1 MQDGRLKKLY
11 SSISAKYD
19 IGTYDEWSN
28 AMLDEGRRKKFF
40 DNVSA
45 VYDIGDYEKFNG
57 VVDNEIVKPHE
68 ATKLAENAQKPQA
81 PATAQA
87 PEAVQTTAQP
97 QSMADKE
104 QNTASAIP
112 ASTEEVPQAPTV
124 LASTSMADLK
134 PNEES
139 VPKYMQNPWMDKEK
153 LEADRKERKAVLRE
167 YGGKSPL
174 DMTWEEQAKLREA
187 EVPEGAERAQD
198 VKPYYNEWIKPELY
212 SEEAKAQKKANENTE
227 AHRHKYQDAASPA
240 TIFAQNWSTNVEN
253 EKITDP
259 KKVMDKVTQ
268 GLEDVNTPKGKA
280 MNDLVLKRI
289 GMTNSNDDSKEE
301 SAHAPQLTYGEINAF
316 QRYYGYEFGKIAEEI
331 QKQMY
336 DEYKQMGAPKST
348 LEYIVG
354 GVAKDNITNVL
365 FESMLQKAAKSS
377 GIRQQ
382 MRDAAYEE
390 ASKNVGFAA
399 NVAKGIGDIATDPA
413 FVVGMGAG
421 SVVGEAATN
430 LIGKTVAKKMIAN
443 AGKTATKELVEAG
456 ARYAVS
462 NIPSITIASGA
473 LASGMTLGTTSA
485 LHTGANQVKTGEFDG
500 GEIAGAF
507 GRDFLLGTV
516 TGGISSKIAQ
526 ATKYSG
532 RLAQV
537 GAAAGT
543 YTTNVGAFSAFQ
555 LWQKA
560 QVEGK
565 DVSDLTID
573 EVAETVGENAATFAV
588 LDLPKFAKSMRARTA
603 DARKAG
609 MDMTPEM
616 IKELKDAGYED
627 MFKGL
632 MEIADAKPEG
642 NGMTGELAVR
652 GVEGPDTKATEESRN
667 KMVLGKLNELVK
679 DDKIS
684 SETKRRMYW
693 YATGQMLMPE
703 AVFGVGNIT
712 PNEDGKYTVSTEN
725 AQGKRIETR
734 EFKSID
740 DARKWQEQFDVER
753 QANMTSLLEQSVFA
767 SARNIHSSLLDVAQE
782 RGMKPEDVNRALA
795 LLDEVERQS
804 KDGQLNLTPEETQL
818 YNQAVEL
825 RDDILSRAKIASE
838 IEGKDILRQAKI
850 EVKAETGVDVDA
862 IDRTKKRGLFGDG
875 MSKQEQFAVDTYIN
889 KLSEQLHDKTVD
901 KTASTDAKESYQKG
915 YGLESAKDIKDV
927 NNDVLNAEQ
936 KLLAIPGGE
945 AALSDVEQSV
955 ASGKPIEEVMNDIRT
970 KYNDALGEAAR
981 LFCSALNGLKGME
994 DRIKA
999 MVEAQQ
1005 QAEADRISPFVV
1017 QAPEDGGENFLTP
1030 GQLVT
1035 ATYNEDQVYV
1045 TRLTANDAV
1054 IMTEDGQ
1061 KTVVNKNELQNI
1073 QAVNNEEILRRKGI
1087 EVQNAIESDIDFYAK
1102 HNENTQK
1109 EFTPSA
1115 VVMNEDGTNII
1126 QRLGTTFYGE
1136 GDKLYTVTQIGGDTS
1151 DGKSLENNY
1160 DQSANQLIS
1169 VAELTV
1175 SPSGGYAIKE
1185 GTTRVLKFEDA
1196 YNEQDAYFERQND
1209 KVKAE
1214 NKNEE
1219 SVDLFGTKPENNAE
1233 NTPESPLTVKSELEK
1248 KLDSYKKQNPD
1259 GTFLFRQEGESFE
1272 AYREDAETLSEVLGL
1287 PIKKHESGM
1296 NMVTFP
1302 LSSLGDYL
1310 PKLVEAGV
1318 RVGISDVT
1326 LDGENKP
1333 KSSRGTKTETENV
1346 TSDAEKNENAL
1357 VQSIR
1362 NDIPKD
1368 RISSEI
1374 DQNGSPFL
1382 TNKNGSINFGEI
1394 NEGKNLP
1401 VASLRMSVGD
1411 KDNGYIHTEIRHGG
1425 QIRNAGFN
1433 SVLDFVEYVA
1443 GNYNLIKKGNAYD
1456 NESGGQNQ
1464 SYLLQLTDGHNNTL
1478 WVQMSRD
1485 GKYYNINSAGIM
1497 SSRYGKNKETIWS
1510 ASEVQNEGSATNNAS
1525 QFTPNAEGANS
1536 NGTASM
1542 VSSNSKDTPS
1552 STDAQIIEA
1561 KNASSTQIKTV
1572 KRENKNSL
1580 QSRIS
1585 RLQPDEMSRWED
1597 YVLAEIGGGVKFTT
1611 KDTQAGSKSIVKHV
1625 TGRKADIP
1633 LFMLDNTNGDVPE
1646 VIAHNI
1652 WENMP
1657 ERLKEQCD
1665 AGDVFEE
1672 IISIIRTY
1680 PNYSSM
1686 VDDLESRQRETDMDE
1701 DYNDEMKDKFA
1712 QDKGFADYADM
1723 QAHDV
1728 SRRKAREQ
1736 IEKSIAKMDAE
1747 QLKKQLTDYA
1757 QIARR
1762 AQEAYKKNSTP
1773 NNFKKWDLDYVRYK
1787 AIETA
1792 LQKAGTYD
1800 NNVEGFFDGKQ
1811 NNPVAEIV
1819 HYDFAIDPVSG
1830 KEVYTKTDA
1839 NGKVLPSTSI
1849 EFSKARRKNPEI
1861 ATSKEDVKRMRD
1873 EFAFSQLKKAYPS
1886 VTNTEEAQNAI
1897 EAITKQIDETELTE
1911 DEAKVLK
1918 SQVSDL
1924 KRLKNILGREETD
1937 VTMENTESQL
1947 SDFSEKDQERIREAS
1962 KWITKKDAKRM
1973 LEMAY
1978 NIAKPYF
1985 DEYKSFDA
1993 WVKET
1998 PTSEIT
2004 MIVDNEFSIQDT
2016 FLNPIYEK
2024 TSGFGNDFWSDHLV
2038 DAYKLNLLDDGN
2050 AKKPQAQRINLGNA
2064 VKVSDGRFYAP
2075 KQIEIAEGV
2084 LDVAKQRINKSNEK
2098 DVLSARQNI
2107 VLYAHNEGAAETLG
2121 MTKAE
2126 FNKLLRG
2133 WTRES
2138 AKARELSLAINKG
2151 VEESNRWSGI
2161 ENVAATN
2168 AYAISDEEI
2177 ARMTAG
2183 VEGDSNGMMRKDIAR
2198 TMLAIDTHT
2207 DWSGVKIKFSNKDEF
2222 EKDFG
2227 SQKDPKKVSGFYVK
2241 KDRLVEVRI
2250 GKVGHTTPHEMGH
2263 ALDHTW
2269 GLELGFNDYL
2279 THSKSTKLTGD
2290 AKLFA
2295 DHLNEFITELIKS
2308 NADIRN
2314 DYTTDRTEVFARF
2327 VDYFVNYTESVANNI
2342 PLSRNQYFEDKF
2354 TAANVVEF
2362 VKILQEKSVLDSQR
2376 MATAYREAKIQEEAK
2391 VKKQNDDIFNAEID
2405 AFKAKEHKGLMH
2417 LGKPLAKLQVS
2428 GINAEELTM
2437 SPSSLSRH
2445 LKKYG
2450 LEADD
2455 VKGLAS
2461 AIQDPIL
2468 VYKHGL
2474 KVPNIV
2480 VVTELD
2486 VKGGK
2491 LSISVQIDESGNVVE
2506 LNNVRSVHAKDAE
2519 IELERLSE
2527 YSEDELRNALKWVEK
2542 EKVSDWF
2549 SAADLSRPMHTV
2561 NPKLD
2566 SVAKILNEHE
2576 NPDVYAMEN
2585 SISDAQISQND
2596 YNAPDLQ
2603 SEDDNDVNFMI
2614 ELTDAGNRE
2623 VWEHGKQNIPG
2634 KIILVKDGMS
2644 GAVTYGSD
2652 ARKVYDVLGRD
2663 SEKGSL
2669 SLNGADV
2676 MKIQKALGDDVKLIS
2691 YEDAEGNSYL
2701 DKNVGR
2707 NAVLDDYNNKNAA
2720 QAITFNPEYE
2730 MYRTEIKNAFEDYKK
2745 DGNNQRALID
2755 AAEDYVEALQMVVDK
2770 DVDRR
2775 VTDGAAKIF
2784 AKEIAK
2790 VEAYI
2795 DDILDGK
2802 VETPE
2807 FGNLVKQTADGK
2819 KAEIKAGN
2827 VEPEEEIDYFS
2838 GDTLELGNKLIPL
2851 RNSEV
2856 GHIKEQA
2863 RRMPVSSGNGWKG
2876 VEPQAVVITSNIRS
2890 RYPELHKAAK
2900 NGDALAAYHLVAQ
2913 SFGFNLKGGHIDTV
2927 KLGTPAMAKVVKL
2940 KSDHPNAI
2948 VTYPHRDAISNGNV
2962 LGQVYADFLQD
2973 VVKFEKNDSIFMINR
2988 PKHTDASKD
2997 SRLLKRARFE
3007 GDVEPGRE
3015 YIIVDDHITMG
3026 CTVRDMK
3033 DYIESKG
3040 GKVVAVSTL
3049 TKSMGDAASLVPTEE
3064 DINSLIE
3071 LGVTNEQLKE
3081 FGITD
3086 DINNLTRGE
3095 SRHLRVLSKSGRN
3108 RRGSQKSTSFKRKDE
3123 GHIPSSGKASRRVG
3137 GKSNSGNEKR
3147 VRTYGQEEVEKP
3159 YDVENDLYSTAN
3171 ERIEAPEKPTAVPQ
3185 SAPTDN
3191 AVPIAPIIDNV
3202 PDETDILSYAK
3213 TAVEKKPK
3221 KAAPKKAKKKEYK
3234 TQNGEKIEYK
3244 QLNLFDEK
3252 DLERLDKK
3260 EAEVMKTILSPEG
3273 YRIEGIGDGSECF
3286 VERRYTENGMFEFN
3300 GSEKI
3305 TSPDDVAYLFR
3316 SLEDRAVE
3324 NTFAVLIDKDS
3335 NPTILHTG
3343 IGNMTASV
3351 FDNSALPVAV
3361 EKIKPVALFMVHN
3374 HPSGKLTPSSPD
3386 KALLQRLKNRYGSI
3400 VQDGIIID
3408 TLSGKYAQFNSLES
3422 SYKNIPE
3429 KADGEVTHKVY
3440 TFDKLV
3446 FGKSFDPNTVMYNAN
3461 DVASWLSSHR
3471 LGDHNKTCVIG
3482 LGHNATI
3489 TGNFALPVNFN
3500 TETPDEIASKIVP
3513 VLTASN
3519 SNCGILYGNGID
3531 FEKAKKVAANVSGL
3545 GSRIV
3550 DVCDFN
3556 GKKIVSAATN
3566 GLMESDMT
3574 DILSYAQSK
3583 KGYKHG
3589 DTVSYRTQDG
3599 KIISYTQL
3607 DLFGN
3612 ESNGDNLTPID
3623 YRIRPLKKGEICLLE
3638 RRYTENGMF
3647 KFDGSEKI
3655 EGPDDVAY
3663 MFRTMQE
3670 NATANSFFVLVDK
3683 DGKPTVIHSAMGDN
3697 TNAPFDVTAPQL
3709 AIQEINPVKIYPVI
3723 NHPGGRLNAHKGEI
3737 EAYKK
3742 LVKRY
3747 GKIVKPVIV
3756 LDTKSG
3762 KYGQFDTMDLYEK
3775 AVPTEGGSYSV
3786 KVYSFDKQVFGK
3798 DFEPKTIIT
3807 TGKDV
3812 SEFLSSQ
3819 RFGERPKQGVL
3830 ILNNNSNITGNYI
3843 LNIGDSVDA
3852 DEIAKEIA
3860 RLADVT
3866 EGKNCIIYGDG
3877 LNTMQWQETKDILK
3891 SMEINL
3897 LDAVNP
3903 KPRDP
3908 NEKYISAAENGWL
3921 REPTTIYTP
3930 QDVVNEE
3937 NMLSEAFGPDDTD
3950 DPEPQAPELAPGE
3963 ILTDDSY
3970 RAKHDEYVRQ
3980 HRAWVER
3987 HRAEGRSADEVLY
4000 SGDATD
4006 APETGVEALN
4016 ADELFEKEQ
4025 FSDMM
4030 NNAKIDVT
4038 MRAIKSMIK
4047 DEIRERRRLI
4057 ESSNFEDAILAHDI
4071 KKVTTPEERKRI
4083 PFILEGTDTDPVSDD
4098 LKGVVE
4104 KIRNWFDD
4112 THNFMSEE
4120 GLFMNDERKH
4130 YIDNYVTHIWD
4141 LENSNPDK
4149 VTELRNWVRLN
4160 SPYTRDRVI
4169 PTIQA
4174 GLDMGLKMKYED
4186 ITDIMMDYG
4195 HYATEAVANRRL
4207 VNFLKGFSVDGQ
4219 RILQYDSVKD
4229 ADYVRID
4236 NNALDGLKVNK
4247 AMVPVLDVIFGR
4259 LHTTSNPTLQKI
4271 AHSYDLMGGVMKK
4284 INLSL
4289 SFFHHGAL
4297 TETAL
4302 SMMGPVNFS
4311 KSLFKNMI
4319 WDAAMKKELPAFLDV
4334 EATRDAVNHLVTLGA
4349 TQDYLTKD
4357 VQGITANIRK
4367 FLEQKNVYGLKE
4379 ASQLADMFNIGMD
4392 TVLWDWLHDGY
4403 KIYSFKK
4410 IADEIRR
4417 KAEKNDWSQSKL
4429 NMALDEAGQLV
4440 NDTFGG
4446 QHWDIL
4452 GYSPSDVKWA
4462 RRFLLSPDWTISTI
4476 RQALSPF
4483 GIGAIYDDRT
4493 FWEKVTRQNNPT
4505 ADTDDVLAVRRKYG
4519 TAFWLMAALLFIPF
4533 YNSLNALFR
4542 KKDESDELAKAEEMR
4557 VTDPNYKSPY
4567 ELAYPDGMK
4576 WYDYT
4581 MLGNTM
4587 GHQTHLFSGRYDD
4600 GTEMY
4605 LRWGKQ
4611 FRELPE
4617 LFFGRDGFSIPGPM
4631 IDKLAGKVNPMI
4643 NLMTNFVGG
4652 VSPTGWENPFM
4663 KNKRGWEKEWGRVQV
4678 LLSSFTPYSI
4688 PTDSEK
4694 EFVLTDLMMPSAKG
4708 FSAYKARRGFET
4720 AITSGDIDMVG
4731 KVYNACVLNGLN
4743 ADELFETTLKS
4754 IEATARKS
4762 MIEGVE
4768 TVGDACAMYDNESD
4782 PKKRAQ
4788 LARYIKKMLSAQD
4801 YTQIE
4806 KGELIQKANDV
4817 INGES
4822 VGSDSVKQ
4830 YDKLC
4835 NSNDVIEDWRLSK
4848 AISGL
4853 KPFNDEF
4860 NRLAETDRIEAKN
4873 YKDAHKESIMMYKK
4887 LSGYRSA
4894 MNDIK
4899 RTLGKPEKKNSNGT
4913 VVNDQTRLEL
4923 VRELRLKALSE
4934 K

>member
-45 VYDIGDYEKFNG
+45 VYDIGDYDRFNG

-68 ATKLAENAQKPQA
+68 AAKLASNAQNQQKPTNT
-81 PATAQA
+81 ATVPA
-87 PEAVQTTAQP
+87 PEAVQAAIQP

-104 QNTASAIP
+104 QNVSQTAQMP
-112 ASTEEVPQAPTV
+112 TGQAPTTEV
-124 LASTSMADLK
+124 HAPMIDLEPVK
-134 PNEES
+134 ELEPS
-139 VPKYMQNPWMDKEK
+139 YMKTPWMDKEK
-153 LEADRKERKAVLRE
+153 LEADRKERKAILRE
-167 YGGKSPL
+167 HGGKSPL
-174 DMTWEEQAKLREA
+174 DMTWEEQLRLSEA
-187 EVPEGAERAQD
+187 EVPEGAERARD

-227 AHRHKYQDAASPA
+227 AHRQKYQDAASPA

-259 KKVMDKVTQ
+259 KRVMDKVTQ

-301 SAHAPQLTYGEINAF
+301 SAHAPQLTDGEINAF

-336 DEYKQMGAPKST
+336 NEYKQMGAPKST

-354 GVAKDNITNVL
+354 GVAKDNIANVL

-430 LIGKTVAKKMIAN
+430 LIGKTVAKKMITN

-456 ARYAVS
+456 TRYAVS

-473 LASGMTLGTTSA
+473 LSSGMTLGTTSA

-516 TGGISSKIAQ
+516 TGGISSKIAH
-526 ATKYSG
+526 ATRYSG

-543 YTTNVGAFSAFQ
+543 YATNVGAFSAFQ

-560 QVEGK
+560 QAEGK

-767 SARNIHSSLLDVAQE
+767 SARNVHSSLLDVAQE

-795 LLDEVERQS
+795 LLDEVERQG

-838 IEGKDILRQAKI
+838 IEGKDILRKAKI

-862 IDRTKKRGLFGDG
+862 IDRTKKRGLFGGG

-889 KLSEQLHDKTVD
+889 KLSEQLRDKTVD

-927 NNDVLNAEQ
+927 NDDVLNAEQ

-945 AALSDVEQSV
+945 AALADVEQSV

-1035 ATYNEDQVYV
+1035 ATYNEGQVYV

-1087 EVQNAIESDIDFYAK
+1087 EVRNAIESDIDFYAK

-1115 VVMNEDGTNII
+1115 VVMNEDGTNNI

-1136 GDKLYTVTQIGGDTS
+1136 GDKLYAVTQIGGDTS

-1175 SPSGGYAIKE
+1175 SPNGGYAIKE

-1219 SVDLFGTKPENNAE
+1219 SVDLFDTKPENNAE

-1296 NMVTFP
+1296 DMVTFP

-1310 PKLVEAGV
+1310 PKLVDAGV

-1346 TSDAEKNENAL
+1346 TSDTEKNENAL

-1542 VSSNSKDTPS
+1542 VSSNGKDTPS

-1672 IISIIRTY
+1672 IISIISAY

-1686 VDDLESRQRETDMDE
+1686 VDDLENRQREADIYE

-1712 QDKGFADYADM
+1712 QDKGFVDYADM
-1723 QAHDV
+1723 QAHEV

-1747 QLKKQLTDYA
+1747 QLKQQLTDYA
-1757 QIARR
+1757 QRARR

-1773 NNFKKWDLDYVRYK
+1773 NNLKKWDLDYVRYK
-1787 AIETA
+1787 AIETT
-1792 LQKAGTYD
+1792 LQKIGTYD
-1800 NNVEGFFDGKQ
+1800 NNMEGFFDGKQ

-1830 KEVYTKTDA
+1830 KEVYTKTDT

-1873 EFAFSQLKKAYPS
+1873 EFAFSQLKKTYPS
-1886 VTNTEEAQNAI
+1886 VTSTEEAQNAI

-1924 KRLKNILGREETD
+1924 KRLKNILGREESSFQIDGGNNSD
-1937 VTMENTESQL
+1937 VSEQGAFWDGMLKKGGKEPGTEQTELNRAIGNQFVTQL
-1947 SDFSEKDQERIREAS
+1947 DNILAPIGGEVKFPTEAEAQKELEVAYQKANKPRGYDFSDKTETEWKDAVQSFDQPCRTVIGTGTPTSNQSVAGANIGKIERITNQLDVLISSIDKKSLPVEQFVTQIANCIGALKIAENGRSRYTIEPVVLGDGESAS
-1962 KWITKKDAKRM
+1962 FRISNHYATAENFVKNGNNSNKAYGVVLKDKPTKFYPDNRVNYLEFVYGSKGITPEKQIAIIEGVKHLIQTGSIEDMPKVDRLNVSGAFRDVAMSIENSSLKSLSPADNAMFSKAGTIFGYAKGKDIY
-1973 LEMAY
+1973 LLP
-1978 NIAKPYF
+1978 NGINPNTPVH
-1985 DEYKSFDA
+1985 EYEHLWAHAMQQNNPEGWASI
-1993 WVKET
+1993 VQIMKET
-1998 PTSEIT
+1998 PLWEEVMNDEAYSNIHGNEDKVAEECLSRGGARYNAKNVKKILDEVADDPVEYAKQKNFIKKIWEALNKFWKWTSENIFKIKKFENFEHV
-2004 MIVDNEFSIQDT
+2004 MQQS
-2016 FLNPIYEK
+2016 L
-2024 TSGFGNDFWSDHLV
+2024 GDF
-2038 DAYKLNLLDDGN
+2038 YNGRNLETGEIGD
-2050 AKKPQAQRINLGNA
+2050 KKQ
-2064 VKVSDGRFYAP
+2064 KVSD
-2075 KQIEIAEGV
+2075 K
-2084 LDVAKQRINKSNEK
+2084 
-2098 DVLSARQNI
+2098 
-2107 VLYAHNEGAAETLG
+2107 T
-2121 MTKAE
+2121 
-2126 FNKLLRG
+2126 
-2133 WTRES
+2133 
-2138 AKARELSLAINKG
+2138 
-2151 VEESNRWSGI
+2151 
-2161 ENVAATN
+2161 
-2168 AYAISDEEI
+2168 
-2177 ARMTAG
+2177 
-2183 VEGDSNGMMRKDIAR
+2183 
-2198 TMLAIDTHT
+2198 
-2207 DWSGVKIKFSNKDEF
+2207 
-2222 EKDFG
+2222 
-2227 SQKDPKKVSGFYVK
+2227 
-2241 KDRLVEVRI
+2241 
-2250 GKVGHTTPHEMGH
+2250 
-2263 ALDHTW
+2263 
-2269 GLELGFNDYL
+2269 
-2279 THSKSTKLTGD
+2279 
-2290 AKLFA
+2290 
-2295 DHLNEFITELIKS
+2295 
-2308 NADIRN
+2308 
-2314 DYTTDRTEVFARF
+2314 
-2327 VDYFVNYTESVANNI
+2327 
-2342 PLSRNQYFEDKF
+2342 
-2354 TAANVVEF
+2354 
-2362 VKILQEKSVLDSQR
+2362 
-2376 MATAYREAKIQEEAK
+2376 
-2391 VKKQNDDIFNAEID
+2391 
-2405 AFKAKEHKGLMH
+2405 
-2417 LGKPLAKLQVS
+2417 
-2428 GINAEELTM
+2428 
-2437 SPSSLSRH
+2437 
-2445 LKKYG
+2445 
-2450 LEADD
+2450 
-2455 VKGLAS
+2455 
-2461 AIQDPIL
+2461 
-2468 VYKHGL
+2468 
-2474 KVPNIV
+2474 
-2480 VVTELD
+2480 
-2486 VKGGK
+2486 
-2491 LSISVQIDESGNVVE
+2491 
-2506 LNNVRSVHAKDAE
+2506 
-2519 IELERLSE
+2519 
-2527 YSEDELRNALKWVEK
+2527 
-2542 EKVSDWF
+2542 
-2549 SAADLSRPMHTV
+2549 SAADLSSPMHTD
-2561 NPKLD
+2561 NPKPETIAKKQKGKTTSD
-2566 SVAKILNEHE
+2566 SNATE
-2576 NPDVYAMEN
+2576 NA
-2585 SISDAQISQND
+2585 ISDSQTGEKAN
-2596 YNAPDLQ
+2596 NTPGLQ
-2603 SEDDNDVNFMI
+2603 SEDDSDVNFMI

-2634 KIILVKDGMS
+2634 KVILVKDGMS

-2652 ARKVYDVLGRD
+2652 ARKVFDVLGRD

-2669 SLNGADV
+2669 SLNGAETMRV
-2676 MKIQKALGDDVKLIS
+2676 MKALGDDVKLIS

-2701 DKNVGR
+2701 DKNVGK

-2730 MYRTEIKNAFEDYKK
+2730 MYRTEIKNAFDDYKK
-2745 DGNNQRALID
+2745 DANNQQALID

-2770 DVDRR
+2770 DIDRR

-2802 VETPE
+2802 VEAPE
-2807 FGNLVKQTADGK
+2807 FGNLVKQTADSK
-2819 KAEIKAGN
+2819 KVENKAKN
-2827 VEPEEEIDYFS
+2827 VEPEEEIDYFP

-2863 RRMPVSSGNGWKG
+2863 RRMPVSGGNGWKG
-2876 VEPQAVVITSNIRS
+2876 VEPQAAVITSNLRS
-2890 RYPELHKAAK
+2890 RYPELHNAAK
-2900 NGDALAAYHLVAQ
+2900 HGDALAANDLVLIA
-2913 SFGFNLKGGHIDTV
+2913 FGMERNGMHVERSNKT
-2927 KLGTPAMAKVVKL
+2927 TPALHKAYEL
-2940 KSDHPNAI
+2940 KRNHPDAV
-2948 VTYPHRDAISNGNV
+2948 VTYPHRDGASGNV
-2962 LGQVYADFLQD
+2962 IGQAYTCFLGDEIG
-2973 VVKFEKNDSIFMINR
+2973 FETDNNIVMINR
-2988 PKHTDASKD
+2988 PQHTDASKD
-2997 SRLLKRARFE
+2997 SRLLKRARFD
-3007 GDVEPGRE
+3007 GNVEPGRE

-3064 DINSLIE
+3064 DINSLKE

-3108 RRGSQKSTSFKRKDE
+3108 RRGSQKSTSLKRKDE
-3123 GHIPSSGKASRRVG
+3123 GHIPSSGKVRSRKG
-3137 GKSNSGNEKR
+3137 SSLHSGNEKR
-3147 VRTYGQEEVEKP
+3147 VRESSQETIERP
-3159 YDVENDLYSTAN
+3159 YDVENDLYSTTS
-3171 ERIEAPEKPTAVPQ
+3171 ERIEAPERPTAVPQ
-3185 SAPTDN
+3185 STPTDN
-3191 AVPIAPIIDNV
+3191 AVPVAPIIDNV

-3213 TAVEKKPK
+3213 TTAEKKS
-3221 KAAPKKAKKKEYK
+3221 KAAFSKKPQKKEYRTK
-3234 TQNGEKIEYK
+3234 KGEKIEYR

-3252 DLERLDKK
+3252 NLEGLDKK
-3260 EAEVMKTILSPEG
+3260 EAEAVMTILSPEG
-3273 YRIEGIGDGSECF
+3273 YRIEGLGGGSECYA
-3286 VERRYTENGMFEFN
+3286 ERRYTKNGMFEFN

-3316 SLEDRAVE
+3316 SLEDKAVE

-3335 NPTILHTG
+3335 NPIILHTG
-3343 IGNMTASV
+3343 IGHMTASV
-3351 FDNSALPVAV
+3351 FDNGALPVAV
-3361 EKIKPVALFMVHN
+3361 DKIKPVALFMVHN
-3374 HPSGKLTPSSPD
+3374 HPSGRLTPSPPD
-3386 KALLQRLKNRYGSI
+3386 RALLKGLKDKYGSI

-3408 TLSGKYAQFNSLES
+3408 TLSGKYAQFNSSES
-3422 SYKNIPE
+3422 NYKNIPE
-3429 KADGEVTHKVY
+3429 QADNEVTHKVY
-3440 TFDKLV
+3440 TFDKIV
-3446 FGKSFDPNTVMYNAN
+3446 FGKSFDPNTKLENCM
-3461 DVASWLSSHR
+3461 DVAAWLSSHR
-3471 LGDHNKTCVIG
+3471 LGDHAKTCVIG
-3482 LGHNATI
+3482 VTNYATV
-3489 TGNFALPVNFN
+3489 TGNFALPVNFD
-3500 TETPDEIASKIVP
+3500 TEKPEEIARKIVT
-3513 VLTASN
+3513 VLSASN
-3519 SNCGILYGNGID
+3519 SGNGIIYGNGID
-3531 FEKAKKVAANVSGL
+3531 FDKAKKVAIEAKRL
-3545 GSRIV
+3545 GVTIF
-3550 DVCDFN
+3550 DICNYD
-3556 GKKIVSAATN
+3556 GKKYISAAEN
-3566 GLMESDMT
+3566 ALMEPDKT
-3574 DILSYAQSK
+3574 DILSYAQNK
-3583 KGYKHG
+3583 KGYKRG
-3589 DTVSYRTQDG
+3589 NTVSYRTQDG
-3599 KIISYTQL
+3599 KTISYTQL
-3607 DLFGN
+3607 DLFDN
-3612 ESNGDNLTPID
+3612 DSIGDKLTPID
-3623 YRIRPLKKGEICLLE
+3623 YRIKPLKKGEICLIE

-3670 NATANSFFVLVDK
+3670 NATGNSFFVLVDGE
-3683 DGKPTVIHSAMGDN
+3683 GKPTVIHSSMSADK
-3697 TNAPFDVTAPQL
+3697 TVVFDTTAPSL
-3709 AIQEINPVKIYPVI
+3709 AIQEIKPVKIYPVI
-3723 NHPGGRLNAHKGEI
+3723 NHPSGRLNAYKDEI
-3737 EAYKK
+3737 KAYKQ

-3756 LDTKSG
+3756 LDTMSG

-3775 AVPTEGGSYSV
+3775 AVPTEGGSYPV
-3786 KVYSFDKQVFGK
+3786 KVYSFDKQVFGR
-3798 DFEPKTIIT
+3798 DFEPNTIISS
-3807 TGKDV
+3807 GKDV

-3830 ILNNNSNITGNYI
+3830 VLNNNCNVTGNYI

-3877 LNTMQWQETKDILK
+3877 LNTMQWQETKDVLK

-3930 QDVVNEE
+3930 EDVTNEE
-3937 NMLSEAFGPDDTD
+3937 NMLSEAFGPDGTD
-3950 DPEPQAPELAPGE
+3950 DPEPQAPELEPGE

-4006 APETGVEALN
+4006 APETGVESLN

-4025 FSDMM
+4025 FSEMM

-4083 PFILEGTDTDPVSDD
+4083 PFILEGTDTDPVSDN
-4098 LKGVVE
+4098 LKDVVE

-4112 THNFMSEE
+4112 THQFMNEE

-4195 HYATEAVANRRL
+4195 HCATEAVANRRL

-4302 SMMGPVNFS
+4302 SMMGPANFS
-4311 KSLFKNMI
+4311 KSLFKNMM
-4319 WDAAMKKELPAFLDV
+4319 WDAAIKKELPAFLDV

-4519 TAFWLMAALLFIPF
+4519 TSFWLMAALLFIPF

-4720 AITSGDIDMVG
+4720 AIASGDIDMVG

-4822 VGSDSVKQ
+4822 VDSNSVKQ

-4860 NRLAETDRIEAKN
+4860 NRLAETDRIEARN
-4873 YKDAHKESIMMYKK
+4873 YMDAHKESIMMYKK

-4913 VVNDQTRLEL
+4913 VINDQTRLEL